1 MGRTCAAPGFRT
13 GYARKKN
20 EEAGPKL
27 SLFQA
32 PKEPALLK
40 KWQHSLPR
48 EDFKLSASS
57 SLCELHFLAG
67 DIENS
72 YSAKGKY
79 APSDVTPLKSIK
91 KRLKA
96 GAVPVLWPGESYF

>member
-72 YSAKGKY
+72 CSAERNCET
-79 APSDVTPLKSIK
+79 SDVTALKSSK
-91 KRLKA
+91 KRFK
-96 GAVPVLWPGESYF
+96 AVPVLKD